1 MEITQ
6 PPGQSLSVTDCGLNS
21 EYFNYKRVL
30 KLVMSKFLNYT
41 VWRFLITISSALHFM
56 KYTVICVQTYMV
68 QIALLFATQNPGV
81 QVGGQAMKINK
92 NEWFV

>member
-1 MEITQ
+1 MDITQ
-6 PPGQSLSVTDCGLNS
+6 SPGQSLSVTDCGLNS

-41 VWRFLITISSALHFM
+41 VCRFLIIISSALHFLN
-56 KYTVICVQTYMV
+56 YTVICVQTYMV

-81 QVGGQAMKINK
+81 HVGGQAMEINK
-92 NEWFV
+92 ND